1 VAAVFPEVS
10 NLFLFVAGVYG
21 MFQGTD
27 INHPVYALL
36 FSNLI
41 FPLVATI
48 LNFVILIFATFDQ
61 WMRGSMITNY
71 LSTHFHLV
79 SWSIISILRFL
90 YLEHQSW
97 LDSKFPDVKKLQIVS
112 LLAQFGVYLL
122 LLALDLTCVAI
133 VAVPYG
139 WPQKTFIHHV
149 PKNLQIQASL
159 FFVLI
164 FLFPLLVSVTC
175 YFFLHCSSNKVGITP
190 NINNSKRKNYSL
202 KKHQSQSSV
211 DPNDNNRYDSENPND
226 DNRHGS
232 EHPNDDNRLELQNPI
247 DDDRHELHDN
257 NSLNLSENSGMT
269 DQNNKENSSQS
280 TQEGTKPH
288 RRELKSTS
296 ENTELQN
303 TDNVQRR
310 NQLQRL
316 DLISDSETTNKR
328 DDENSSHSTSR
339 ITKVHSIQLT
349 STSKLTTEHDNGN
362 SSKTTQR
369 RTRLDL
375 LELDSISV
383 LTIKQREKELSE
395 IALRT
400 TKLQMAQLRLTS
412 EMADQHNL
420 GKSSK
425 ATLRATDSQSK
436 EQVLTVGN
444 TGQLSDGKP
453 LKTYLGKPQSENI
466 QPFEIM
472 DQRNNDM
479 SAENSVCH
487 SDFENEQEQKRFEV
501 KKESTMRALKT
512 NLLFSL
518 FISLSLLALVF
529 PSDSWSSYVICLLAS
544 VQKGL
549 LPITTTMAN
558 FGTIRS
564 VTMKFMD
571 KIFQS

>member
-1 VAAVFPEVS
+1 
-10 NLFLFVAGVYG
+10 
-21 MFQGTD
+21 
-27 INHPVYALL
+27 
-36 FSNLI
+36 
-41 FPLVATI
+41 
-48 LNFVILIFATFDQ
+48 
-61 WMRGSMITNY
+61 
-71 LSTHFHLV
+71 
-79 SWSIISILRFL
+79 
-90 YLEHQSW
+90 
-97 LDSKFPDVKKLQIVS
+97 
-112 LLAQFGVYLL
+112 
-122 LLALDLTCVAI
+122 
-133 VAVPYG
+133 
-139 WPQKTFIHHV
+139 
-149 PKNLQIQASL
+149 
-159 FFVLI
+159 
-164 FLFPLLVSVTC
+164 
-175 YFFLHCSSNKVGITP
+175 
-190 NINNSKRKNYSL
+190 
-202 KKHQSQSSV
+202 
-211 DPNDNNRYDSENPND
+211 
-226 DNRHGS
+226 
-232 EHPNDDNRLELQNPI
+232 
-247 DDDRHELHDN
+247 
-257 NSLNLSENSGMT
+257 
-269 DQNNKENSSQS
+269 
-280 TQEGTKPH
+280 
-288 RRELKSTS
+288 
-296 ENTELQN
+296 
-303 TDNVQRR
+303 
-310 NQLQRL
+310 L

-328 DDENSSHSTSR
+328 DDENASHSTSR

-383 LTIKQREKELSE
+383 LTIKQREEELSE

-420 GKSSK
+420 GTSSK

-436 EQVLTVGN
+436 EQKLIVEN

-453 LKTYLGKPQSENI
+453 LKTFLGKPESENI
-466 QPFEIM
+466 QPFDIM
-472 DQRNNDM
+472 DQHNNDI

-487 SDFENEQEQKRFEV
+487 SDFENEQQQKRFEV

-571 KIFQS
+571 KIFKS

>member
-1 VAAVFPEVS
+1 MAAVFPEVS